1 VRLGGVPMAAATLL
15 LLADLTGCGIGDGKG
30 EVKGT
35 LHITGC
41 FGEGDD
47 LNNRKAFD
55 LRPSFFAG
63 EPIDDPSS
71 VRNADQVRLR
81 IQSSGASVEN
91 ADALVVE
98 VINVEQVAARL
109 GQWIDVYAAGD
120 ASPVAGTEPVG
131 PVRISLNLMRT
142 CGRRFP
148 LVDQW
153 SLAADTDADYATTG
167 IHSKIRFTK
176 LGSRDCTV
184 DENGVHDCE
193 ATDGGPFTVG
203 FGGEIRAEFDLE
215 LVDPRP
221 QYLGPEYPA
230 LGAGHV
236 VGYFEFTLRRGRVA
250 QAFP

>member
-1 VRLGGVPMAAATLL
+1 MAATALL
-15 LLADLTGCGIGDGKG
+15 VLAGATGCGIGEGKG

-47 LNNRKAFD
+47 LSDVKAFD
-55 LRPSFFAG
+55 LKPSFFAG
-63 EPIDDPSS
+63 EPIDDPSG
-71 VRNADQVRLR
+71 VGNADQVRLR

-91 ADALVVE
+91 ADALVVD
-98 VINVEQVAARL
+98 VTNVAQVAAQL

-120 ASPVAGTEPVG
+120 ATPASGSQQVG

-142 CGRRFP
+142 CARRVP
-148 LVDQW
+148 SVDQW
-153 SLAADTDADYATTG
+153 SLAADTEPPYATTG
-167 IHSKIRFTK
+167 IHSKVRFTK
-176 LGSRDCTV
+176 LGSRGCVV

-203 FGGEIRAEFDLE
+203 FGGEIRAEFDLQ

-221 QYLGPEYPA
+221 RYLGPEYPA

>member
-1 VRLGGVPMAAATLL
+1 VRRGGALVAAA
-15 LLADLTGCGIGDGKG
+15 LAILAGVTGCGIGEGKG

-41 FGEGDD
+41 FGDGED
-47 LNNRKAFD
+47 LSNVKAFD
-55 LRPSFFAG
+55 LHPSFFAG
-63 EPIDDPSS
+63 EPIDDPSGAG
-71 VRNADQVRLR
+71 NADQLRLR
-81 IQSSGASVEN
+81 VQSSGASVEN

-98 VINVEQVAARL
+98 VTNVAQVAARL

-120 ASPVAGTEPVG
+120 ASPVAGTQTVG

-142 CGRRFP
+142 CARQFP
-148 LVDQW
+148 AVDQW
-153 SLAADTDADYATTG
+153 SLAADTDPDYEVTG
-167 IHSKIRFTK
+167 VHSKIRFTK
-176 LGSRDCTV
+176 LGGRECVV
-184 DENGVHDCE
+184 DETGVHDCE
-193 ATDGGPFTVG
+193 ATDGGPYTVG
-203 FGGEIRAEFDLE
+203 FGNEIRAEFDLR

-221 QYLGPEYPA
+221 KYVGPEYPS